1 MSWYEGSYPIGEA
14 PRKALVRQNG
24 AIVLDTFGGRIHV
37 EWDPAAAVTPL
48 GHLPFFSEF
57 RKVSGL
63 FEAWV
68 ADCPLAYHSNHA
80 SDKRA
85 VLATLLLSIL
95 AGHHRYA
102 HSTAIRHDGIHPE
115 LLGVAQLVSEDAA
128 QRALARIEESSGV
141 AWLDRH
147 LAATTQ
153 PLLATPWIL
162 DLDATV
168 KCLYGKQEGAGVGYN
183 PKKPGRP
190 SHSYHSTL
198 MANTR
203 LALAVDVLP
212 GNQTAPLHSMPG
224 IWAWLD
230 ALPKEARP
238 ALLRGDVA
246 YGSEAVL
253 REAEARDQPYLTK
266 LRLTKNVKALIKT
279 LFRSHEWEEAGQGG
293 EGVTDRLMLS
303 GWSRTRRVIVLRRI
317 LTGEMLM
324 TGKDDDQERFDFM
337 ESDVP
342 TKRYEY
348 AVLVTSTE
356 HEILTLAQLYRDRA
370 DAENNFD
377 ELKNQWG
384 WGGFTTQDLARCRL
398 MARMVALVY
407 NWWTLFVRLALPH
420 KHFEAISSRPLLLH
434 GVATQTQHA
443 GQTHLTITSL
453 HAKPSA
459 IQAVLTSLAGFLR
472 TLKATAEQWTDA
484 QRLRAILARAFAKF
498 MLPTVSP
505 PALPTPETSA
515 T

>member
-1 MSWYEGSYPIGEA
+1 MGET
-14 PRKALVRQNG
+14 PRKTLTGQNG
-24 AIVLDTFGGRIHV
+24 AIALDTFGGRIHV

-48 GHLPFFSEF
+48 GQLPFFIEF
-57 RKVSGL
+57 LKVSGV
-63 FEAWV
+63 FEAWG

-85 VLATLLLSIL
+85 GLATLLLSIL

-102 HSTAIRHDGIHPE
+102 HITAIRHDGIHPE
-115 LLGVAQLVSEDAA
+115 LLGVSRLVSEDAA
-128 QRALARIEESSGV
+128 RRALARMEESPGV

-147 LAATTQ
+147 LAKTTQ
-153 PLLATPWIL
+153 PLLTTPWIL

-168 KCLYGKQEGAGVGYN
+168 TCLYGKQEGAVVGYN

-190 SHSYHSTL
+190 SHSHHSAL

-212 GNQTAPLHSMPG
+212 GNETAPLHSMPG

-230 ALPKEARP
+230 ALPQAARP
-238 ALLRGDVA
+238 ALLRGDIA
-246 YGSEAVL
+246 YGSESVL

-266 LRLTKNVKALIKT
+266 LRVTKHVKALIKT
-279 LFRSHEWEEAGQGG
+279 LFRSNAWEEAGQGW
-293 EGVTDRLMLS
+293 EGVADQLTLS
-303 GWSRTRRVIVLRRI
+303 GWSRARRVVVLRRI
-317 LTGEMLM
+317 LTGEILM
-324 TGKDDDQERFDFM
+324 TAKDDDQELFDCM
-337 ESDVP
+337 ERDVP
-342 TKRYEY
+342 TKRDEY

-384 WGGFTTQDLARCRL
+384 WGGFTTQDLARCRM

-407 NWWTLFVRLALPH
+407 NWWTLFVRLAQPH
-420 KHFEAISSRPLLLH
+420 KHFEAISSRPLVLH
-434 GVATQTQHA
+434 GVATHTQHA
-443 GQTHLTITSL
+443 GQTRLTITSL
-453 HAKPSA
+453 HAKQSA
-459 IQAVLTSLAGFLR
+459 IQAVLTNLAGFLS
-472 TLKATAEQWTDA
+472 TLNTTAEQWTDA
-484 QRLRAILARAFAKF
+484 ERLRAILTRAFAKF
-498 MLPTVSP
+498 MFPTASP
-505 PALPTPETSA
+505 PALPTSETAA

>member
-1 MSWYEGSYPIGEA
+1 M
-14 PRKALVRQNG
+14 
-24 AIVLDTFGGRIHV
+24 

-48 GHLPFFSEF
+48 GQLPFFIEF
-57 RKVSGL
+57 LKVSGV

-80 SDKRA
+80 SDTRA
-85 VLATLLLSIL
+85 VLATLLRSIL

-102 HSTAIRHDGIHPE
+102 HIAAIRHDGIHPE

-128 QRALARIEESSGV
+128 RRALARIDESSGV

-168 KCLYGKQEGAGVGYN
+168 KCLYGKQEGAVVGDN

-190 SHSYHSTL
+190 SHRYHSAL

-212 GNQTAPLHSMPG
+212 GNETAPLYSMPG

-230 ALPKEARP
+230 ALPKAERP
-238 ALLRGDVA
+238 ALLRGDIA
-246 YGSEAVL
+246 YGSESVL

-266 LRLTKNVKALIKT
+266 LRVTKHVKVLIKT
-279 LFRSHEWEEAGQGG
+279 LFRSNAWEEAGQGW
-293 EGVTDRLMLS
+293 EGGTDRLTRS
-303 GWSRTRRVIVLRRI
+303 GWSRARRVVVLRRP
-317 LTGEMLM
+317 LTGERLM
-324 TGKDDDQERFDFM
+324 TEKDDDQELLAFM

-348 AVLVTSTE
+348 AVLVTSTPY
-356 HEILTLAQLYRDRA
+356 EILALAQLYRDRA
-370 DAENNFD
+370 DAEHNFD

-384 WGGFTTQDLARCRL
+384 WGGFTTQDLARCRI
-398 MARMVALVY
+398 MARMVALVD
-407 NWWTLFVRLALPH
+407 NWWTLFVRLAQPH
-420 KHFEAISSRPLLLH
+420 KHCEAISSRPLLLH
-434 GVATQTQHA
+434 GVATHTQHA
-443 GQTHLTITSL
+443 GHTHLTITSL
-453 HAKPSA
+453 HAKQTA
-459 IQAVLTSLAGFLR
+459 IQAVHTSLAGVLS

-484 QRLRAILARAFAKF
+484 QRLRAILARAFATF
-498 MLPTVSP
+498 MLTTAIP
-505 PALPTPETSA
+505 PALPASETAA